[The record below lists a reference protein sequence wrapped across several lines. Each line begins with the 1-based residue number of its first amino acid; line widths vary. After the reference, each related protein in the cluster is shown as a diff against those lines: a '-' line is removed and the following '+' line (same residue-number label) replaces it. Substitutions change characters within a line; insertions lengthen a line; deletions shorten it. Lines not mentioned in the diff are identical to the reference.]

1 MLFMRA
7 CGNSLLLLPFLLLL
21 RKASKREKKFEIE
34 IDLPTNFFIESKNH
48 LSFAIQVLDREGKN
62 KRERDTLRA
71 SFSLG
76 FIYFACHLCMC
87 STHKV
92 NPLSLAQNP
101 SITITW
107 RVQSH
112 DNECARINASSE
124 ERGQDQEARQE

>member
-62 KRERDTLRA
+62 KRERERYIKGIIQFGIYLFRM
-71 SFSLG
+71 SLM
-76 FIYFACHLCMC
+76 YVLN
-87 STHKV
+87 T
-92 NPLSLAQNP
+92 
-101 SITITW
+101 
-107 RVQSH
+107 
-112 DNECARINASSE
+112 
-124 ERGQDQEARQE
+124 